1 MLDLRSN
8 NLSGEFPRF
17 LQYARGLDFLDLSHN
32 MFSGNVPTWIAEK
45 MPFQEV
51 LILRSNMFHGHLPKQ
66 LTSFVRLHYLDIAHN
81 NISGSIPSSLAR
93 LRGMKHSYGTS
104 KFSNYSTDSI
114 STFIKDR
121 ELNYTHELT
130 QQLVLIDLSS
140 NCLTGYILKELS
152 SLKGLWSLNLNLT
165 SHIPST
171 LSDLNFLSCLNL
183 SYNHLSGRIPSG
195 RQLETLNN
203 MYMYIGNP
211 GLCGP
216 PLLNNCSTNE
226 TNPNVNHWHEGDS
239 LLLYIGMSMG
249 FVMGV
254 WTVFFTMLFKKSWR
268 IAYFQILDHLYDKV
282 YVQLA
287 INKAAFLKKFLNKD
301 I

>member
-1 MLDLRSN
+1 MALES
-8 NLSGEFPRF
+8 
-17 LQYARGLDFLDLSHN
+17 LDLS
-32 MFSGNVPTWIAEK
+32 F
-45 MPFQEV
+45 
-51 LILRSNMFHGHLPKQ
+51 
-66 LTSFVRLHYLDIAHN
+66 
-81 NISGSIPSSLAR
+81 
-93 LRGMKHSYGTS
+93 
-104 KFSNYSTDSI
+104 NY
-114 STFIKDR
+114 
-121 ELNYTHELT
+121 
-130 QQLVLIDLSS
+130 
-140 NCLTGYILKELS
+140 LTG
-152 SLKGLWSLNLNLT
+152 
-165 SHIPST
+165 HIPST

-226 TNPNVNHWHEGDS
+226 TNPNVNHWHEGAS
-239 LLLYIGMSMG
+239 LWLYIGMSMG